1 MRKLGPC
8 NLIIAIL
15 LTITSLA
22 IAMPGCVKVNG
33 GGNGATSL
41 VTEATLA
48 AGVDSQSK
56 PVNASNTFTVTTDT
70 VYLSLKL
77 NNAAANTQVMAKLT
91 YLSGEV
97 ASLAN
102 SIMFTNT
109 QTGQGTQYMSFA
121 MKAPP
126 GGFPQ
131 GNYQVNISAN
141 GQDQSSLPFT
151 VQNLSVQKGW
161 PSINTFTATPGT
173 VPAGQTVTLT
183 WDVSNATRVTIQPEI
198 GTVPSSGTRTIT
210 PSATSEY
217 ILTAINDAGAPTK
230 HLIVNVGAA
239 VSGAPDLIITDA
251 WLEGCMI
258 YYKVKNIGSVDATAS
273 TSLLSVDN
281 LFPPLGSTSFV
292 DVMKPGQER
301 SLAFSSYQWIGC
313 GTNAAGGSVSGTGGF
328 SPNIA
333 AASGPGLSSSG
344 NGYVEFTLNHEVKVC
359 ANAKDPIN
367 EGNTA
372 NNCIIKLL
380 GPLMNYNLLP
390 LAHLASWRNSAGD
403 VPDFGSEGNPK
414 GGFIK
419 LGDGGLEMIPEQVPQ
434 GWTQGYWGYFYTDQQ
449 THTAQIA
456 AIKVPVKT
464 HFIATVGLSP
474 NAIGSDGVTF
484 KFGMKDLSDTTNFL
498 PGKQMTI
505 PGQFETWDINLSD
518 YAGQKVYFILR
529 VEAGSTGINDFA
541 IWKDAR
547 LVQVSD

>member
-1 MRKLGPC
+1 MKKLGPG

-15 LTITSLA
+15 LTVASLA
-22 IAMPGCVKVNG
+22 IAMPGCVTVNT

-41 VTEATLA
+41 MSEATLA
-48 AGVDSQSK
+48 TGVDSQSK
-56 PVNASNTFTVTTDT
+56 PLNPSNTFTVSTDT
-70 VYLSLKL
+70 IYLSLKL

-102 SIMFTNT
+102 SIMFTST
-109 QTGQGTQYMSFA
+109 QTGQGTQYMYFA

-151 VQNLSVQKGW
+151 VQNLSVQAGW
-161 PSINTFTATPGT
+161 PTINSFTTTPDT
-173 VPAGQTVTLT
+173 VPAGQTVTLK

-217 ILTAINDAGAPTK
+217 VLTAINDAGAPAK
-230 HLIVNVGAA
+230 HLTITVGAPVA
-239 VSGAPDLIITDA
+239 GVPDLIITDA
-251 WLEGCMI
+251 WLDGCMV
-258 YYKVKNIGSVDATAS
+258 YYKVKNIGSVNAPGS

-301 SLAFSSYQWIGC
+301 TLAFSSYQWVGC
-313 GTNAAGGSVSGTGGF
+313 GTNAAASGGGSIMAEDTTGSF
-328 SPNIA
+328 APQ
-333 AASGPGLSSSG
+333 GPSQSG
-344 NGYVEFTLNHEVKVC
+344 NGYVVLTLNHEVKVC
-359 ANAKDPIN
+359 ANAKDPIA
-367 EGNTA
+367 EANTS
-372 NNCIIKLL
+372 NNCLIKLF
-380 GPLMNYNLLP
+380 GPLWNYNLLP
-390 LAHLASWRNSAGD
+390 LAHLASWKNSAGD
-403 VPDFGSEGNPK
+403 VPDFGSESNPK
-414 GGFIK
+414 GGYIK
-419 LGDGGLEMIPEQVPQ
+419 QGDGSLEMIPEQVPQ
-434 GWTQGYWGYFYTDQQ
+434 GWTQGYWGYFYTN
-449 THTAQIA
+449 TETRTNQIA
-456 AIKVPVKT
+456 AIQVPAKT

-474 NAIGSDGVTF
+474 NAVGSDGVTF

-518 YAGQKVYFILR
+518 YAGQRVYFILR
-529 VEAGSTGINDFA
+529 VEAGSTGVNDFA

>member
-1 MRKLGPC
+1 MKKLGPG

-15 LTITSLA
+15 LTIIA
-22 IAMPGCVKVNG
+22 MAVAMPGCVKINT
-33 GGNGATSL
+33 GGNASTSL

-48 AGVDSQSK
+48 TGVDSQSK
-56 PVNASNTFTVTTDT
+56 PVSASNTFTVSADT
-70 VYLSLKL
+70 IYLSLKL
-77 NNAAANTQVMAKLT
+77 NNAAPNTQVMAKLT

-102 SIMFTNT
+102 SVMFAST
-109 QTGQGTQYMSFA
+109 QTGQGTQYMYFA

-131 GNYQVNISAN
+131 GNYQVNVSAN
-141 GQDQSSLPFT
+141 GEDQSSLPFT
-151 VQNLSVQKGW
+151 VQNLSAQPGW
-161 PSINTFTATPGT
+161 PIINSFAATPET
-173 VPAGQTVTLT
+173 VAAGQSVTLS

-198 GTVPSSGTRTIT
+198 GTVPPSGTRSIT
-210 PSATSEY
+210 PSATSQY
-217 ILTAINDAGAPTK
+217 VLTAINDAGAPTK
-230 HLIVNVGAA
+230 NLTITVGAA
-239 VSGAPDLIITDA
+239 VAGAPDLIITDA

-258 YYKVKNIGSVDATAS
+258 YYKVKNIGAVDAPAS

-292 DVMKPGQER
+292 QIMKPGEER
-301 SLAFSSYQWIGC
+301 TLSFSSYQWISC
-313 GTNAAGGSVSGTGGF
+313 GTNAAASGAASGGF
-328 SPNIA
+328 SPNITA
-333 AASGPGLSSSG
+333 NFQSQGPAQSG
-344 NGYVEFTLNHEVKVC
+344 GYVVFTLNHEVKVC
-359 ANAKDPIN
+359 ANAKDPID
-367 EGNTA
+367 EANTA

-390 LAHLASWRNSAGD
+390 LAHLASWKNSAGD
-403 VPDFGSEGNPK
+403 VPDFGSESNPK

-419 LGDGGLEMIPEQVPQ
+419 QGDGSLEMIPEQVPQ

-449 THTAQIA
+449 TNTAQIA
-456 AIKVPVKT
+456 AIQVPAKT

-474 NAIGSDGVTF
+474 NAVGSDGVTF
-484 KFGMKDLSDTTNFL
+484 KFGMKDLSDTVNFL
-498 PGKQMTI
+498 PGKQMTV
-505 PGQFETWDINLSD
+505 PGQFENWDIDLSD

-529 VEAGSTGINDFA
+529 VEAGSTGVNDFA